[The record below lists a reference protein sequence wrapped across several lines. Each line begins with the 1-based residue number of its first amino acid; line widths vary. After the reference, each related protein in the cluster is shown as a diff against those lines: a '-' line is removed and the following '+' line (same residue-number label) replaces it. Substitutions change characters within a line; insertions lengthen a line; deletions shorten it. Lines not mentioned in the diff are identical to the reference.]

1 MYLWTK
7 SQAKRTSGSF
17 SPLVCYLTLYSSSL
31 SLLEYFLQMVFN
43 QKIKTERESEPKT
56 GILDCDMAV
65 FTDLD
70 FTLAEITNKNLLSE
84 ET

>member
-1 MYLWTK
+1 
-7 SQAKRTSGSF
+7 
-17 SPLVCYLTLYSSSL
+17 
-31 SLLEYFLQMVFN
+31 MVFN